1 MHPPYDTAPSLAA
14 SHKADAL
21 PANIRARLVAG
32 ASRLAIATIMR
43 RKAASAALN

>member
-1 MHPPYDTAPSLAA
+1 MHLPHTGPSLTVTTKA
-14 SHKADAL
+14 SAL
-21 PANIRARLVAG
+21 PASIRVRLEAG

>member
-1 MHPPYDTAPSLAA
+1 MHPPHDTAPSLAVA
-14 SHKADAL
+14 LKAAAL
-21 PANIRARLVAG
+21 PASIRVRLVAG

>member
-1 MHPPYDTAPSLAA
+1 MQALHETSSFLKLPAKD
-14 SHKADAL
+14 DAL